1 MNKKQE
7 KTIKN
12 YKEKLDEVKHELT
25 LVKTKNAELSKLL
38 EKCITSEKKSEEK
51 IKALEKKILDLSE
64 TPKSKVVIADS
75 SPPNK

>member
-7 KTIKN
+7 KTIEN

-51 IKALEKKILDLSE
+51 IKALEKKI
-64 TPKSKVVIADS
+64 
-75 SPPNK
+75 

>member
-7 KTIKN
+7 KTIEN

-25 LVKTKNAELSKLL
+25 LVKTKNADLSKLL

-51 IKALEKKILDLSE
+51 IKALEKTFFRPKRNSE
-64 TPKSKVVIADS
+64 KQGCYG
-75 SPPNK
+75 